1 MKKKGLIEP
10 KKIFEAVNA
19 TKHIFSVAEYT
30 DDYGRQQL
38 YISGWVTWVFGTAA
52 LALIAWATAEWFSYG
67 LVTTLVN
74 VIFIPFFL

>member
-1 MKKKGLIEP
+1 MNLKKSSKLSMP
-10 KKIFEAVNA
+10 QNTF
-19 TKHIFSVAEYT
+19 FSVAEYT

-52 LALIAWATAEWFSYG
+52 LALIAWATAEWFSYE